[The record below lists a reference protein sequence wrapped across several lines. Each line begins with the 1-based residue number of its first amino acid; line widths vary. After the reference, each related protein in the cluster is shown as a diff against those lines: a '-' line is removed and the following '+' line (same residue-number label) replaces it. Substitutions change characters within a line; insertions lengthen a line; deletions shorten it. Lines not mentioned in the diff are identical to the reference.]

1 MKKKRDDDNT
11 QRPLWGVRGVK
22 GGVAAH
28 PRGGTGSAPVGFFL
42 PFKIQ
47 TFVFFFFFIALYS
60 LHREALPTPPK
71 SFYDIIH
78 YEFIHR

>member
-47 TFVFFFFFIALYS
+47 TFVFFFFS
-60 LHREALPTPPK
+60 
-71 SFYDIIH
+71 
-78 YEFIHR
+78 

>member
-47 TFVFFFFFIALYS
+47 TFVFFFFF
-60 LHREALPTPPK
+60 H
-71 SFYDIIH
+71 SFV
-78 YEFIHR
+78 FITSGGPSDAAQILL